1 MSNWDKI
8 FKPIVVLCVICLV
21 ITGAL
26 AATNSVTK
34 PIIDAAIAEAQNAA
48 RRELIPEAASFT
60 EVTLSQSVDKV
71 SGVYQ
76 ADTGGYVITASG
88 KGYGGDV
95 VVMVAFDAEGTIT
108 RIKVTE
114 QEETKGIGS
123 KVVTLPD
130 GQSFWDQFGGKN
142 AGETLTVGDNIDK
155 VSGASIS
162 SRAVTAAVN
171 NAINGYKAAVG

>member
-8 FKPIVVLCVICLV
+8 FKPVVVLCVICLV

-26 AATNSVTK
+26 AATNSVTD
-34 PIIDAAIAEAQNAA
+34 PIIKENIRIAQDQA
-48 RRELIPEAASFT
+48 RKELIPEAGSFS
-60 EVTLSQSVDKV
+60 EVTLAQSVDKV
-71 SGVYQ
+71 SGIYE

-95 VVMVAFDAEGTIT
+95 VVMVAFDADGTIT

-114 QEETKGIGS
+114 QAETKGIGS

-130 GQSFWDQFGGKN
+130 GQSLWDQFGGKT

-155 VSGASIS
+155 VSGATIS
-162 SRAVTAAVN
+162 SRAVTTAVN
-171 NAINGYKAAVG
+171 NAINGYNAIG

>member
-1 MSNWDKI
+1 MSNWNKV

-26 AATNSVTK
+26 AATNSVTD
-34 PIIDAAIAEAQNAA
+34 PIIKENTRLAQEQA
-48 RRELIPEAASFT
+48 RKELIPEAGSFT
-60 EVTLSQSVDKV
+60 EVTLAQSVDKV
-71 SGVYQ
+71 SGVYE

-108 RIKVTE
+108 RIKITE
-114 QEETKGIGS
+114 QAETKGIGS

-130 GQSFWDQFGGKN
+130 GQSFWDQFSGKT
-142 AGETLTVGDNIDK
+142 AGETLAVGTNVDR
-155 VSGASIS
+155 VSGATIS

-171 NAINGYKAAVG
+171 NAINGFNAIG

>member
-1 MSNWDKI
+1 MSNWNRI
-8 FKPIVVLCVICLV
+8 AKPIVVLCVICIV

-34 PIIDAAIAEAQNAA
+34 PIIDAAIAAAQDAA
-48 RRELIPEAASFT
+48 RKELIPEAGTFT
-60 EVTLSQSVDKV
+60 QVEGIAVDKV
-71 SGVYQ
+71 SSVYE
-76 ADTGGYVITASG
+76 ADCGGYVVTASG

-108 RIKVTE
+108 QIKVTE
-114 QEETKGIGS
+114 QAETKGIGS

-130 GQSFWDQFGGKN
+130 GQSFWDQFAGKT
-142 AGETLTVGDNIDK
+142 AAETLTVGDNIDK

-171 NAINGYKAAVG
+171 AAIAGYNAVG